1 MTSHPLSDA
10 PLPFRKI
17 MDVGIVSY
25 DQFACS
31 RSTLSWLQ
39 TGGLFRDV
47 ELQIVDECVGG
58 HNVIVRAWPKED
70 E

>member
-1 MTSHPLSDA
+1 MSDHPLSDA

-31 RSTLSWLQ
+31 RSTLSWMQSQGIPVDAHLQ
-39 TGGLFRDV
+39 V
-47 ELQIVDECVGG
+47 VDECVGG
-58 HNVIVRAWPKED
+58 HNVIVKAWPKED
-70 E
+70 